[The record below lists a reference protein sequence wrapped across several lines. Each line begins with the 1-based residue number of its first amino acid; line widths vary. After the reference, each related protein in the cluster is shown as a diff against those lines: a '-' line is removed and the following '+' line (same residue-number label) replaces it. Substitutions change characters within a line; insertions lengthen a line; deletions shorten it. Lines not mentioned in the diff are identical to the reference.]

1 MDNPRGLFLFYLK
14 ILDKKSLK
22 KIYKNSMFKKIFDDK
37 TKTWYYKCNICTKN
51 VTKIIS
57 RNTLS
62 DKRYEN
68 FKTNCL
74 RSKVI

>member
-1 MDNPRGLFLFYLK
+1 
-14 ILDKKSLK
+14 
-22 KIYKNSMFKKIFDDK
+22 MFKKIFDDK

-57 RNTLS
+57 RNKLS

>member
-1 MDNPRGLFLFYLK
+1 
-14 ILDKKSLK
+14 
-22 KIYKNSMFKKIFDDK
+22 MFKKIFDDK

>member
-1 MDNPRGLFLFYLK
+1 MKNPWRKFIK
-14 ILDKKSLK
+14 IL
-22 KIYKNSMFKKIFDDK
+22 MFKKIFDDK

-68 FKTNCL
+68 FETNCL